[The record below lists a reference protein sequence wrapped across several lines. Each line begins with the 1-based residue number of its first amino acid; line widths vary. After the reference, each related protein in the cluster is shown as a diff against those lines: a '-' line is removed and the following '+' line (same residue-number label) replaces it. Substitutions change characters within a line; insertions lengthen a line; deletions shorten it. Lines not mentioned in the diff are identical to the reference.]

1 MKRVY
6 FIFNLHSGKAALNN
20 QIPKLLD
27 QFTAAGY
34 EVTVHPT
41 QRQGD
46 GIVSAKY
53 ACEHGFDLLVC
64 AGGDGTLN
72 ETIQGCMNCENPLPV
87 GYIPAGSTN
96 DFARGL
102 QIPTTPEKAVQCILD
117 GNTLCCD
124 IGKFNEHYFTYV
136 AAFGA
141 LTEISY
147 QTPQNYK
154 NVLGHA
160 AYLLNGIAHLPTI
173 KARKMRIEY
182 DGKTLENNYLYGMV
196 TNATSVAK
204 LLSLSDVEWDDGLF
218 EVTLIRKPTD
228 LVQFHQLILSLAN
241 FQLGAERQYFDYF
254 RASHVTITNLDEE
267 DVAWTIDGEY
277 GGNQRVNEIS
287 NCQKALNIFVPN
299 TGKTII

>member
-72 ETIQGCMNCENPLPV
+72 ETIQGCMNSENPLPV

-160 AYLLNGIAHLPTI
+160 AYLLNGIAHLSTI
-173 KARKMRIEY
+173 KARKMRIE
-182 DGKTLENNYLYGMV
+182 
-196 TNATSVAK
+196 
-204 LLSLSDVEWDDGLF
+204 
-218 EVTLIRKPTD
+218 
-228 LVQFHQLILSLAN
+228 
-241 FQLGAERQYFDYF
+241 
-254 RASHVTITNLDEE
+254 
-267 DVAWTIDGEY
+267 
-277 GGNQRVNEIS
+277 
-287 NCQKALNIFVPN
+287 
-299 TGKTII
+299 

>member
-160 AYLLNGIAHLPTI
+160 AYLLNGIAHLSTI

-182 DGKTLENNYLYGMV
+182 DGTILENDYLYGMV

-254 RASHVTITNLDEE
+254 RASHITITNLDEE
-267 DVAWTIDGEY
+267 EVAWTIDGEY
-277 GGNQRVNEIS
+277 G
-287 NCQKALNIFVPN
+287 
-299 TGKTII
+299 

>member
-1 MKRVY
+1 LTDLKRVY
-6 FIFNLHSGKAALNN
+6 FIFNLHSGKASLNN
-20 QIPKLLD
+20 FLPKMLD
-27 QFTAAGY
+27 QLTAADC

-41 QRQGD
+41 QCQGD
-46 GIVSAKY
+46 GITSAQY
-53 ACEHGFDLLVC
+53 ACEQQFDFIIC

-72 ETIQGCMNCENPLPV
+72 EVIQGCMASEHHLPV
-87 GYIPAGSTN
+87 GYVPSGSTN

-102 QIPTTPEKAVQCILD
+102 QIPTAPLDAISCILN
-117 GNTLCCD
+117 GHTIHCD
-124 IGKFNEHYFTYV
+124 VGKFNTHYFTYI

-141 LTEISY
+141 FTEISY
-147 QTPQNYK
+147 QTPQSYK

-160 AYLLNGIAHLPTI
+160 AYVLNGIAHLPNI
-173 KARKMRIEY
+173 KARHMKIEY
-182 DGKTLENNYLYGMV
+182 DDGKTVEGEYLYGMV

-254 RASHVTITNLDEE
+254 RASHIVVTNLDEE
-267 DVAWTIDGEY
+267 EVAWTIDGEY
-277 GGNQRVNEIS
+277 GGSQRVNEID
-287 NCQKALNIFVPN
+287 NCQKALQIFVPEP
-299 TGKTII
+299 

>member
-87 GYIPAGSTN
+87 GYIQQVL
-96 DFARGL
+96 RMIL
-102 QIPTTPEKAVQCILD
+102 QE
-117 GNTLCCD
+117 
-124 IGKFNEHYFTYV
+124 
-136 AAFGA
+136 
-141 LTEISY
+141 
-147 QTPQNYK
+147 
-154 NVLGHA
+154 
-160 AYLLNGIAHLPTI
+160 AYRFQPH
-173 KARKMRIEY
+173 RK
-182 DGKTLENNYLYGMV
+182 KPC
-196 TNATSVAK
+196 SV
-204 LLSLSDVEWDDGLF
+204 F
-218 EVTLIRKPTD
+218 
-228 LVQFHQLILSLAN
+228 
-241 FQLGAERQYFDYF
+241 
-254 RASHVTITNLDEE
+254 
-267 DVAWTIDGEY
+267 
-277 GGNQRVNEIS
+277 
-287 NCQKALNIFVPN
+287 
-299 TGKTII
+299 